1 MVQLQ
6 AQNREIFGKKV
17 SSLLEQ
23 GLIPAEAYGHGIE
36 NKHICV
42 ERKSFASVL
51 KEAGESTIIELVID
65 GKKHPALIH
74 QVSTDILGDTTVHVD
89 FYLVK
94 MDEKIR
100 TSVQLNFVGEAPA
113 VKEKSGVLIKAM
125 DEIEVEALPADL
137 PHQIDVDLSALADLN
152 QSIHVKDLKVSDKV
166 RVLADEDTTVAT
178 VTEQR
183 VEEEPVV
190 VATPTEGEGAAPTS
204 EGGDKEKGAPAPE
217 SKK

>member
-1 MVQLQ
+1 M
-6 AQNREIFGKKV
+6 
-17 SSLLEQ
+17 
-23 GLIPAEAYGHGIE
+23 
-36 NKHICV
+36 
-42 ERKSFASVL
+42 
-51 KEAGESTIIELVID
+51 T
-65 GKKHPALIH
+65 
-74 QVSTDILGDTTVHVD
+74 HVD

-137 PHQIDVDLSALADLN
+137 PHQIDVDLSVLVDLN
-152 QSIHVKDLKVSDKV
+152 QSIHVKDLVVSDKV
-166 RVLADEDTTVAT
+166 RLFADEDTTVAT

-190 VATPTEGEGAAPTS
+190 VATPTEGEGVAPAA
-204 EGGDKEKGAPAPE
+204 EGGDKEKEAPSTE
-217 SKK
+217 GKK